1 MKEIQHGFFR
11 HGSNA
16 YLANFSEAEREVLT
30 NLVEQIIELLAERV
44 DHHND
49 DPLAAMVGITM
60 HDTPPDDE
68 VLLRLL
74 PNAYADQVDAS
85 EFRRYTESTLRQ
97 KKQAHAMAMRM
108 HIKSAVDGIV
118 EVDHDG
124 ANAWLGAMNDV
135 RLALGVRLNVQEN
148 SHEDLEL
155 LAPDDPM
162 RGVYAVYSWLGWLQ
176 ESLISALMD
185 ESDQSIGS
193 RQASPVSDA
202 PIGIFDSGVG
212 GLTVARAILDQL
224 PNESTLYIGDT
235 ARGPYGPR
243 PLAEVREFALE
254 TMDFLV
260 EQGVKAIVIACN
272 TASAAMLRDA
282 RERYSIPVIEVIQ
295 PAVRRAVA
303 ATRTGNIGVIG
314 TRATIDSKAYV
325 DAFAAAPQLKI
336 TSIAC
341 PLFVEYVE
349 RGETSGAEI
358 TKVARDYL
366 APVMDAHVDTLV
378 LGCTHYPL
386 LTGVISYVMG
396 EGVTLV
402 SSAEETAKDLYRTLV
417 ENGLLRT
424 QSSTP
429 ATHRFLATGDAKA
442 FESLAR
448 RFLGPEV
455 TQVEHKEL

>member
-1 MKEIQHGFFR
+1 
-11 HGSNA
+11 
-16 YLANFSEAEREVLT
+16 
-30 NLVEQIIELLAERV
+30 
-44 DHHND
+44 
-49 DPLAAMVGITM
+49 
-60 HDTPPDDE
+60 
-68 VLLRLL
+68 
-74 PNAYADQVDAS
+74 
-85 EFRRYTESTLRQ
+85 
-97 KKQAHAMAMRM
+97 
-108 HIKSAVDGIV
+108 
-118 EVDHDG
+118 
-124 ANAWLGAMNDV
+124 
-135 RLALGVRLNVQEN
+135 
-148 SHEDLEL
+148 
-155 LAPDDPM
+155 
-162 RGVYAVYSWLGWLQ
+162 
-176 ESLISALMD
+176 
-185 ESDQSIGS
+185 
-193 RQASPVSDA
+193 VSDA

-260 EQGVKAIVIACN
+260 SQGVKAIVIACN

-303 ATRTGNIGVIG
+303 ATRSGNVGVIG

-325 DAFAAAPQLKI
+325 DAFAAAPQLNI

-341 PLFVEYVE
+341 PLFVEFVE
-349 RGETSGAEI
+349 RGETSGTEI
-358 TKVARDYL
+358 TKIAREYL
-366 APVMDAHVDTLV
+366 APVMDAKVDTLV

-417 ENGLLRT
+417 QNGLLRA
-424 QSSTP
+424 QSATP
-429 ATHRFLATGDAKA
+429 ATHKFLATGDAKA
-442 FESLAR
+442 FEALAR

-455 TQVEHKEL
+455 TKVEHQVL